1 MKRIILAILS
11 VILLLPLGS
20 CGRMGD
26 VRVGG
31 CRLKSVSPSGFRGI
45 DAVIG
50 TEIENRGRAFSI
62 SDIKGRLYYRGD
74 AIADFEA
81 EPIEV
86 ARKSSG
92 PLDVTVSATLSKG
105 MSVLGVMGMLGSF
118 DSELVTVDIEARL
131 KYGAI
136 RRRFREEG
144 IPLDNLMTKVGN
156 TVRKQAL

>member
-1 MKRIILAILS
+1 M
-11 VILLLPLGS
+11 
-20 CGRMGD
+20 
-26 VRVGG
+26 
-31 CRLKSVSPSGFRGI
+31 
-45 DAVIG
+45 
-50 TEIENRGRAFSI
+50 
-62 SDIKGRLYYRGD
+62 
-74 AIADFEA
+74 
-81 EPIEV
+81 

-92 PLDVTVSATLSKG
+92 PLNVTVSATLSKG